1 MNTNPSNGNHT
12 IADAAGG
19 GKSLSLSALLPSE
32 RIRLDVV
39 VATWQDAIRE
49 SGRLLYAT
57 GAVTVDY
64 IEAMVKVAEELGP
77 YIAIAPG
84 IALPHASTEA
94 GAKQT
99 ALSLVK
105 LAEPINFGNPDND
118 PVRLVFGLAAIDHT
132 AHVVALQALAELFL
146 SKDLMAR
153 LFEANTAATVIGV
166 FCQAERILDKSH
178 ERRPED

>member
-1 MNTNPSNGNHT
+1 M
-12 IADAAGG
+12 
-19 GKSLSLSALLPSE
+19 
-32 RIRLDVV
+32 
-39 VATWQDAIRE
+39 
-49 SGRLLYAT
+49 
-57 GAVTVDY
+57 
-64 IEAMVKVAEELGP
+64 KVAEELGP

-99 ALSLVK
+99 ALSLIK

-146 SKDLMAR
+146 SKDLMTK
-153 LFEANTAATVIGV
+153 LFEANTTDSVIEV
-166 FCQAERILDKSH
+166 FRQAEEILDK
-178 ERRPED
+178 